1 MIREG
6 EDDLICDLAET
17 YGIYNYKSLPVQLV
31 ATFSYGLSENSRIK
45 RKLRGEKETTEQY
58 QQRILIAIFDRINW
72 LAWSRSEDAANNV
85 NRPESLYDKIYNP
98 HKDDDKKVVSFRSGE
113 DFMKEWNR
121 RISNANN
128 S

>member
-1 MIREG
+1 MIQEG

-85 NRPESLYDKIYNP
+85 NMPESLYDKIYNP

>member
-1 MIREG
+1 MIQEG

-17 YGIYNYKSLPVQLV
+17 YGIFNYKSLPVQMV

-45 RKLRGEKETTEQY
+45 RKLRGNEESQEQY
-58 QQRILIAIFDRINW
+58 EQRILIAIFDRINW
-72 LAWSRSEDAANNV
+72 LVWSRTEDAMNNV

-113 DFMKEWNR
+113 DFRKEWNR
-121 RISNANN
+121 RIKDANY

>member
-1 MIREG
+1 MIQEG

>member
-1 MIREG
+1 MIQEG
-6 EDDLICDLAET
+6 EDELICDLAET

-72 LAWSRSEDAANNV
+72 LAWSRTEDAANNV

>member
-1 MIREG
+1 MIQEG

-72 LAWSRSEDAANNV
+72 LAWSRTEDAANNV